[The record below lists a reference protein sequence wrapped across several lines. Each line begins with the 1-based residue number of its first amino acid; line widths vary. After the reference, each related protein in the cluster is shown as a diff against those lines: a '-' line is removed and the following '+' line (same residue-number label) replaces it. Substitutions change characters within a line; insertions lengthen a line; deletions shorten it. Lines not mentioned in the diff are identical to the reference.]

1 MVLQMPP
8 EAGAVR
14 VSCEASLPGYRA
26 VPLTS
31 YVTLRMLLILSEPRF
46 SFCKM
51 ESADLMEVL

>member
-51 ESADLMEVL
+51 EQ